1 MSKILE
7 AKTCSPF
14 DSHVF
19 LNYMRRISQAECKH
33 CLPDCIDTIYDS
45 AVTAAPFRRCDYKNL
60 GLSELCSLD
69 TEIQPQIWAENL
81 LVEYESKKDP
91 STKNPI
97 PIPTYISKL
106 VGDRTNR
113 RTNKRS
119 YVPTNGDDKDQIVFT
134 VQNERYAEYDAY
146 EKDMATVTFFYDSA
160 TAFVYERKASMTWVG
175 FISQVGGLFGLCM
188 GFSFISVIEIGY
200 WLTVRMFK
208 NTLE

>member
-1 MSKILE
+1 M
-7 AKTCSPF
+7 
-14 DSHVF
+14 
-19 LNYMRRISQAECKH
+19 
-33 CLPDCIDTIYDS
+33 
-45 AVTAAPFRRCDYKNL
+45 
-60 GLSELCSLD
+60 
-69 TEIQPQIWAENL
+69 
-81 LVEYESKKDP
+81 VEYESQKDP

-146 EKDMATVTFFYDSA
+146 EKDMATVTFFFDSA
-160 TAFVYERKASMTWVG
+160 TAFVYERKARMTWVG
-175 FISQVGGLFGLCM
+175 FISQVGALFGLCM

-208 NTLE
+208 NTLT